1 LLVVFLAADLFGNMG
16 FYGKE
21 TTSDWFK
28 KTKIQERVSL
38 DKGHFR
44 IFATAK
50 TISPDTP
57 ILIAEASP
65 LNTLKEKHLPSLN
78 MLHQLYDLWG
88 IDVIRLRRVD
98 DLYRL
103 FTSTP
108 SISATNLI
116 EIYGVKYVIS
126 TVPIMKDR
134 RFELIYSRLE
144 GLQGRKKDLLKE
156 NTIKLYRNR
165 NVFPRAW
172 LVKNFNV
179 LDAHAMLSRM
189 LTKEFHPDQAV
200 LLEEEPIQLRNAEC
214 GMRNGETP
222 LLVDA
227 QNPQSLPVRQA
238 GATRNPKSFKR
249 LPSEVE
255 FVSEKNNEL
264 YLRVRTGEIAM
275 LVLSDTYY
283 PGWKAFVNGR
293 EEKIYRADYSFRAIS
308 LNPGEYRVRFIY
320 NPVSFKIGALISLF
334 ALVGIIVYFVRKK
347 WRVRK

>member
-1 LLVVFLAADLFGNMG
+1 
-16 FYGKE
+16 
-21 TTSDWFK
+21 
-28 KTKIQERVSL
+28 
-38 DKGHFR
+38 
-44 IFATAK
+44 
-50 TISPDTP
+50 
-57 ILIAEASP
+57 
-65 LNTLKEKHLPSLN
+65 

-189 LTKEFHPDQAV
+189 LTKAFHPDQAV
-200 LLEEEPIQLRNAEC
+200 LLEEEPNNTPQPPFSKGGDKGRFSKGEEKGITIAGRKEFGNSAEFISESNN
-214 GMRNGETP
+214 RID
-222 LLVDA
+222 LH
-227 QNPQSLPVRQA
+227 VR
-238 GATRNPKSFKR
+238 ATEN
-249 LPSEVE
+249 V
-255 FVSEKNNEL
+255 
-264 YLRVRTGEIAM
+264 M

-293 EEKIYRADYSFRAIS
+293 EEKIYRADYNFRAIS
-308 LNPGEYRVRFIY
+308 LSPGEYRVRFIY